1 MRVCTWV
8 GVHHLARMITV
19 VMITVFGRRWVRVCV
34 FCVCVCVDLA
44 HMTTVALCLRQA
56 TTSSARRWPNGS
68 PPGSSSRGDG
78 ARPAPFRM
86 ALAAAALSPRSTPN
100 DYLDSSIRRNE

>member
-34 FCVCVCVDLA
+34 FCVCVCGSRSHDHRRV
-44 HMTTVALCLRQA
+44 V
-56 TTSSARRWPNGS
+56 SSAGDDELGPSLAQRIAARQQQQGRRCAPCAL
-68 PPGSSSRGDG
+68 PHG
-78 ARPAPFRM
+78 ARRRSPV
-86 ALAAAALSPRSTPN
+86 AAVNTKRLFGFFNTSQ
-100 DYLDSSIRRNE
+100 